1 MLRILPLATLH
12 LGVMVVPAA
21 IAVISHL

>member
-12 LGVMVVPAA
+12 VGVMVVPAA
-21 IAVISHL
+21 IAVISPL